1 LSDSAQARVVATCL
15 VCLALLGPAGTA
27 VHAQSPGPPG
37 PYVIDVH
44 AGVSALPKDVTYFPE
59 APSGTLVAGSGLAI
73 DAGGHV
79 YLIRLGPAR
88 LGVGASVWRASGRT
102 SEQSSSSTS
111 GTAATVVRPGVDT
124 RVTSVTAQLSLNF
137 GSADGWSYIS
147 AGLGPAQVRT
157 VISAFPAVLDGEP
170 ITLAD
175 RVFEPDSVR
184 DANIGFG
191 ARWFTRRHLAISFDV
206 RFHAISGGS
215 GDAAVTRTTLTVAS
229 AGFSFR

>member
-1 LSDSAQARVVATCL
+1 MSESPLARVTGTC
-15 VCLALLGPAGTA
+15 VVWLALIGPAGTA
-27 VHAQSPGPPG
+27 VHAQAPGPPG

-44 AGVSALPKDVTYFPE
+44 GGVGALPKDVTYFPE

-73 DAGGHV
+73 DVGGHV

-102 SEQSSSSTS
+102 SEQFSTNTS
-111 GTAATVVRPGVDT
+111 GAAATVVRPGVDT

-170 ITLAD
+170 ITVAD

-191 ARWFTRRHLAISFDV
+191 ARWFMKRHLAISFDV

-215 GDAAVTRTTLTVAS
+215 EDEALTRTTVTVAS
-229 AGFSFR
+229 AGFSFK

>member
-1 LSDSAQARVVATCL
+1 VVW
-15 VCLALLGPAGTA
+15 LALLGPAGTA
-27 VHAQSPGPPG
+27 VHAQAPGPPG

-44 AGVSALPKDVTYFPE
+44 AGVGALPKDVTYFPE

-73 DAGGHV
+73 DVGGHV

-102 SEQSSSSTS
+102 SQQSFSSSSGS
-111 GTAATVVRPGVDT
+111 AAIAVLPGVET

-147 AGLGPAQVRT
+147 AGLGPARVRT
-157 VISAFPAVLDGEP
+157 VISALPAVLDGEP
-170 ITLAD
+170 ITLAE

-184 DANIGFG
+184 DSNIGFG
-191 ARWFTRRHLAISFDV
+191 ARWFMNRHLAISFDV
-206 RFHAISGGS
+206 RFHAISGGA
-215 GDAAVTRTTLTVAS
+215 GDAALTRTTLTAAS